1 MPHSEPK
8 PARKQKGAK
17 RLSASSQIN
26 SGETQER
33 IRELAQEVL
42 TEISA
47 LDPSH
52 SKELLGSFVSEL
64 FLSVAEKE
72 RRDVRRQ
79 QQAEGIAAARER
91 GVKFGRSRKPLPEN
105 FETYHAAWRDGQM
118 SLREA
123 ASACGMSHVTFRSAA
138 LRVESAE

>member
-1 MPHSEPK
+1 M
-8 PARKQKGAK
+8 
-17 RLSASSQIN
+17 SAVLQMN
-26 SGETQER
+26 SGETQEC
-33 IRELAQEVL
+33 IQKLAQEVL
-42 TEISA
+42 QEISA

-64 FLSVAEKE
+64 FLSVAEEE
-72 RRDVRRQ
+72 RREYRRQ

-105 FETYHAAWRDGQM
+105 FVEYHEAWRGGRM

-123 ASACGMSHVTFRSAA
+123 ASACGMSHATFRNAA
-138 LRVESAE
+138 LRMEDAK